1 MELNIKRGEVYHVEM
16 PTDSLLELKELDK
29 EDFAAYISWHF
40 MPSGLP
46 GLNDANAFFGF
57 EIGSKMYFLD
67 GWTIKGSEAYVDV
80 IQHYMT
86 DAVEVLRRRGVLAN
100 AIEEHRKELE
110 E

>member
-1 MELNIKRGEVYHVEM
+1 MELNMKSGEVNHVEI
-16 PTDSLLELKELDK
+16 PTDSLSELKEFDK

-40 MPSGLP
+40 LPSGLP
-46 GLNDANAFFGF
+46 GLNDANAYFGF

-67 GWTIKGSEAYVDV
+67 GWTVRDSEDSADV
-80 IQHYMT
+80 IQRYMT
-86 DAVEVLRRRGVLAN
+86 DAVEVLRQRGVLAA